1 MEEFKEKI
9 LMNLKGEVLD
19 EYREE
24 YNDML
29 LEKITE
35 GRNNLR
41 RDKYLTVSIEADDI
55 DAAVSVF
62 NRMDAEI
69 KSGIKKITGRKD
81 TKALSLMERLAIL
94 YEIIND
100 KSKEIP
106 FYQKAN
112 LGKSEAESIN
122 YKWMKKQK
130 LTTKDLICPSYMK
143 FHKDNPDLPAPI

>member
-9 LMNLKGEVLD
+9 LMNLKGEALD

-24 YNDML
+24 YNEML

-69 KSGIKKITGRKD
+69 KSGIKKDHWK
-81 TKALSLMERLAIL
+81 ERH
-94 YEIIND
+94 
-100 KSKEIP
+100 KSFIFDGTISDP
-106 FYQKAN
+106 
-112 LGKSEAESIN
+112 L
-122 YKWMKKQK
+122 
-130 LTTKDLICPSYMK
+130 
-143 FHKDNPDLPAPI
+143 